1 MIILRKE
8 YQKIINLLENKSN
21 QSSKFK
27 ARNLVKINH
36 ESIVKYNVNSEIRF
50 KNTMLKSSLCD
61 YSDSNILVKRTV
73 AIVGAG
79 ADDVA
84 KEVDERVI
92 SKNC

>member
-27 ARNLVKINH
+27 ARNLVKIND
-36 ESIVKYNVNSEIRF
+36 ESIGKYNVNSEIRF

-73 AIVGAG
+73 TIVGAG

-84 KEVDERVI
+84 KEVDEGVI

>member
-27 ARNLVKINH
+27 ARNLVKIND
-36 ESIVKYNVNSEIRF
+36 ESIVKYNVNSEISF

-73 AIVGAG
+73 TIVGAG

-84 KEVDERVI
+84 KEADERVI

>member
-27 ARNLVKINH
+27 ARNLVKIND
-36 ESIVKYNVNSEIRF
+36 ESIGKYNVNSEIRF

-73 AIVGAG
+73 TIVGAG
-79 ADDVA
+79 AD
-84 KEVDERVI
+84 EGVI

>member
-1 MIILRKE
+1 MIILRKD

-27 ARNLVKINH
+27 ARNLVKIND
-36 ESIVKYNVNSEIRF
+36 ESIGKYNVNSEIRF

-61 YSDSNILVKRTV
+61 YSDSNILVKRAVTI
-73 AIVGAG
+73 AGAG

-84 KEVDERVI
+84 KEADEGVI

>member
-8 YQKIINLLENKSN
+8 YQKTINLLENKSN

-27 ARNLVKINH
+27 ARNLVKIND
-36 ESIVKYNVNSEIRF
+36 ESIGKYNVNSEIRF

-61 YSDSNILVKRTV
+61 YSDSNILVKRAVT
-73 AIVGAG
+73 IVGVG

-84 KEVDERVI
+84 KEADEGVI